1 MAWGTLAQI
10 AAVFLAVRALVYVF
24 LAITDYSGLRCSL
37 YLLFDGQ
44 LGAFLFSVLRLPFV
58 WAGFAKRT
66 NCDQGYGEIVTWQE
80 LYSSIEDQWKNR
92 VSAMEELGRELPKAV
107 AEAVNNNLNPMGIE
121 IDPGSDDNWLGCVAG
136 LGCI

>member
-66 NCDQGYGEIVTWQE
+66 NCDQWYGEVVTWRE
-80 LYSSIEDQWKNR
+80 IYTSIEDQWTQT
-92 VSAMEELGRELPKAV
+92 VSAMETLAHELPDAMAK
-107 AEAVNNNLNPMGIE
+107 AVNNNLNPMGLE
-121 IDPGSDDNWLGCVAG
+121 IDPGSDDNILGCVG
-136 LGCI
+136 PFCI

>member
-66 NCDQGYGEIVTWQE
+66 NCDQWYGEIVTWREIYTSVGQ
-80 LYSSIEDQWKNR
+80 QWAKT
-92 VSAMEELGRELPKAV
+92 VSAMERLAYELPNALVDAV
-107 AEAVNNNLNPMGIE
+107 EDNVPGVRGIF
-121 IDPGSDDNWLGCVAG
+121 GDDLD
-136 LGCI
+136 LP